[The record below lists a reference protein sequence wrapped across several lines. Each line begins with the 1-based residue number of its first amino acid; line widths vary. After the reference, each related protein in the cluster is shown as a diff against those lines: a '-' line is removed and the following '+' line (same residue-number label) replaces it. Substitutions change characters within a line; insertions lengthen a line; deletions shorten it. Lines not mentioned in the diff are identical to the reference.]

1 MPYNVVLINQK
12 LEGYW
17 LVTEEYKLDTKADQ
31 IRVIKFDKCKKD
43 NRRDKSCPLSWS
55 YVDTASIH
63 KNKLSKEIKKN
74 WQPQVS
80 STYWVEKK
88 KDKKTKRA
96 VIHFEEYTNISLN
109 VLKKE
114 LNIYLDSAIVLQA
127 KKMK

>member
-17 LVTEEYKLDTKADQ
+17 LVTEEFKLETKADK

-43 NRRDKSCPLSWS
+43 NRRAKSCPVSWS
-55 YVDTASIH
+55 YVDTASVY
-63 KNKLSKEIKKN
+63 KNKLSKDIKKN

-96 VIHFEEYTNISLN
+96 VINFEEYTNISLN

-114 LNIYLDSAIVLQA
+114 LNIYLDSAIALQA